1 MGDFPPRVPSFRTEV
16 AEEEDG
22 GRGPNRG
29 VSETRQRREGASFD
43 ALIMFHFHLSLWEA
57 AGCDHSGTKIA
68 ASQDKPAADDRLFPL
83 PKTNHSQAHSPL
95 TSWLRSH

>member
-68 ASQDKPAADDRLFPL
+68 ASQDKPAADDRLSHCQRQTTRRHTAPL
-83 PKTNHSQAHSPL
+83 PL
-95 TSWLRSH
+95 G